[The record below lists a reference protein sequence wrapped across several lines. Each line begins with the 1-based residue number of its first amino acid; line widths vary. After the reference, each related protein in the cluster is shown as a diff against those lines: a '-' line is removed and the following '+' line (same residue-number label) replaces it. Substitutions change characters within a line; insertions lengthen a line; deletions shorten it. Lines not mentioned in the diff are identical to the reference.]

1 MSHPQAPTRQP
12 TEDETKS
19 YATTLHRAAIFT
31 VVVCPL
37 LAALPPR
44 KFDTYTIG
52 LVGLTGFSANYLYRE
67 SRGHS
72 ILSLVGGAGA
82 EKARAEALASG
93 DTSLPTD
100 RAREFQRQLK
110 AQREAQAIREGK
122 PLPVAEEEKPGV
134 LQQVY
139 YGSEKPE
146 GWQERRLRE
155 DQKALAEGKGY
166 GDIIMEQIWDVWT
179 WGKGKEKEVEAEIQG
194 EEKK

>member
-1 MSHPQAPTRQP
+1 MSHPQPPTRQP

-19 YATTLHRAAIFT
+19 YKTTLHRAALFT
-31 VVVCPL
+31 LVVCPL
-37 LAALPPR
+37 LAAIPPR

-72 ILSLVGGAGA
+72 ILSLVGGSEA
-82 EKARAEALASG
+82 EKARADAG

-100 RAREFQRQLK
+100 RAREFQRQLR
-110 AQREAQAIREGK
+110 AQREAQAVRDGK
-122 PLPVAEEEKPGV
+122 PLPVPQEEKPSV
-134 LQQVY
+134 LEQVY
-139 YGSEKPE
+139 YGGEKPE
-146 GWQERRLRE
+146 GWKERRIRE

-179 WGKGKEKEVEAEIQG
+179 WGKAKQKELVDEVKS